1 MTTFTPV
8 LSAGAP
14 YPRAADTIP
23 CAAEHPLPLDALIG
37 RHPQTVVV
45 GLIRPDLHPCRT
57 QAIASAITPAE
68 DHAIRTT
75 AARHRW
81 RVADI
86 AHFPPEGDDT
96 TTDPVDYL
104 LHRVRNWRADAVM
117 VPNRACLTD
126 RRGRDCLE
134 TVRTVCAVVTLS
146 PTQLWPRTAEVAP
159 LSAGAVP

>member
-1 MTTFTPV
+1 MITPTPACIPV
-8 LSAGAP
+8 LSAAAP
-14 YPRAADTIP
+14 Y
-23 CAAEHPLPLDALIG
+23 EHPLPPEALIG
-37 RHPQTVVV
+37 RHSHAVVV

-96 TTDPVDYL
+96 TIDPVDYL
-104 LHRVRNWRADAVM
+104 LHRVRKWCADAVM
-117 VPNRACLTD
+117 VPDRTYLTD
-126 RRGRDCLE
+126 RWGRDCLE
-134 TVRTVCAVVTLS
+134 TVRAVCAVVTLS
-146 PTQLWPRTAEVAP
+146 PTQLWPCTAGREPIWDALP
-159 LSAGAVP
+159 

>member
-8 LSAGAP
+8 LSASAP
-14 YPRAADTIP
+14 YPRAADPIP
-23 CAAEHPLPLDALIG
+23 CAAEHPLPPDALVG
-37 RHPQTVVV
+37 RGPQAVVV
-45 GLIRPDLHPCRT
+45 GLIRPDLHSCRT

-104 LHRVRNWRADAVM
+104 LHRVRKWRADAVM
-117 VPNRACLTD
+117 VPARTYLTD
-126 RRGRDCLE
+126 RWGRDCLE
-134 TVRTVCAVVTLS
+134 IVRTVCAVVTLS
-146 PTQLWPRTAEVAP
+146 PTRLWPRTAEGAP
-159 LSAGAVP
+159 LSAGAVL